1 MFRYIVSALMILIC
15 AVPLSAQ
22 FTTASLGGEVRDP
35 SGSTVPE
42 ARVTVRNLETGF
54 TQTVLSDAAG
64 AFLFSRLPVGNYELR
79 VEKAGFT
86 AYVQSGIHLTVDR
99 AATQNVT
106 LQVGAVTEAV
116 TVQGEAELIQ
126 TRTATAGA
134 LVDGKRIVEMP
145 LNGRRPERLVYMAP
159 GTIDL
164 GRNSC
169 QICGHGGVYP
179 GEETAGVN
187 GAGIYQVNFQLDGTS
202 HNDTYINVS
211 LPFPNP
217 DSVQEF
223 NLQSSNFTAEY
234 GNAGG
239 GIVNI
244 VTRSGTNEIHG
255 SLFHFLRNGKLNA
268 RQFFAPVQDA
278 LKRNQF
284 GGSVGGPIKKDKLF
298 YFGTYQGTR
307 LRNTPAGIISFVPT
321 AAERNGDFSSLLP
334 RPQLID
340 PVSRAPV
347 PGNIIPASR
356 INPVSQFFLKRVPL
370 PNGVGRQVTFPGT
383 PITQTENQFMIKS
396 DYNLG
401 KHQLSGRYY
410 YTDFKAPPFV
420 GPENILAAS
429 SAGNKVRVQNVS
441 INHTWS
447 LSPTLLV
454 NSTFGMNRQR
464 GGSLSSADFGF
475 NAAGVK
481 VLGPESLKS
490 LNAPPELALSVTGGF
505 GIGTNHLGD
514 FDRGDF
520 TVREVVTKIRGAH
533 ELRFGGEAVRVR
545 NHVINT
551 FQMAGN
557 FSFNGQLSGD
567 GLADFMFGRASQ
579 YRQGGGEFKF
589 LLGTRWGFFV
599 QDNWRVNDRLALNLG
614 VRWDP
619 YIPYYDREGRVLCF
633 QPGTTQRSKRYPNA
647 PLGFLYGGENHD
659 PGCPVGG
666 SDPNW
671 WNIAP
676 RVGLAYRLTS
686 DGKTSLRLGSGFYY
700 TPIQASNYNPF
711 ANVAPFAGTFTIT
724 DVAFEDPF
732 GSKGQPNPFPS
743 NFGPAVPG
751 PEFVFAS
758 LNDVRAYFA
767 KDYKIPQLIT
777 WTARVERQMGKEW
790 VVGLAY
796 LGNKGTFLQLG
807 ISENPAIFRP
817 GATVGN
823 TQDRRVYPNFGP
835 VVRND
840 GSGNSN
846 YHSLQWTLEKRF
858 AHGFT
863 IQTSY
868 TWSKNIDDV
877 SAANPFNRAVSRGLS
892 GFDVPHN
899 FKFSNLWEIPHLRVG
914 RAAGKLL
921 NGWQLNSILV
931 RQSGFPF
938 TVSSGQDN
946 SFSGVGS
953 DRADYI
959 GGNANLSDSRS
970 LNDKLL
976 QWFDTSRFVVNATG
990 TFGNSGRSILRGPGF
1005 LNTDLAVLKSTNLT
1019 ERIRLQFRAE
1029 FFNTLNHPNFRLP
1042 TSNISSSQK
1051 GRITAVVDENQRI
1064 LQFGLKLLF

>member
-1 MFRYIVSALMILIC
+1 MRCSVLSALMILIC
-15 AVPLSAQ
+15 AVPLPAQ
-22 FTTASLGGEVRDP
+22 FTTASLAGEVRDS
-35 SGSTVPE
+35 SGSTVLE
-42 ARVTVRNLETGF
+42 AKVTVRNVETGF
-54 TQTVLSDAAG
+54 TQTVSSDTTG
-64 AFLFSRLPVGNYELR
+64 AFLFSRLPIGNYELR
-79 VEKAGFT
+79 IEKAGFT
-86 AYVQSGIHLTVDR
+86 AYVQSGIHLTVDL

-169 QICGHGGVYP
+169 QICGQGGVYP

-223 NLQSSNFTAEY
+223 SLQSSNFTAEY

-255 SLFHFLRNGKLNA
+255 SLFHFLRNGNLNA

-307 LRNTPAGIISFVPT
+307 LRNTPAGIISFVPIP
-321 AAERNGDFSSLLP
+321 AERTGDFSNLLP
-334 RPQLID
+334 RTQLID
-340 PVSRAPV
+340 PVSKVPV
-347 PGNIIPASR
+347 PGNVIPAGR
-356 INPVSQFFLKRVPL
+356 INPVAQYFLKRVPL
-370 PNGVGRQVTFPGT
+370 PNGAGRQVTFPGT
-383 PITQTENQFMIKS
+383 PIIQTENQFMIKS
-396 DYNLG
+396 DYVRRN
-401 KHQLSGRYY
+401 HQLSGRYY
-410 YTDFKAPPFV
+410 LTDFKAPPFV

-441 INHTWS
+441 INHTWT
-447 LSPTLLV
+447 LNPTLLI
-454 NSTFGMNRQR
+454 NSTFGVNRQR

-475 NAAGVK
+475 HAAGVK
-481 VLGPESLKS
+481 VIGPEDVKS
-490 LNAPPELALSVTGGF
+490 LNAPPELAMSITGGF
-505 GIGTNHLGD
+505 GISTNHLGD

-520 TVREVVTKIRGAH
+520 TIREVVTKIRGAH
-533 ELRFGGEAVRVR
+533 ELRVGGEAVRVR

-557 FSFNGQLSGD
+557 FTFNGQLSGD
-567 GLADFMFGRASQ
+567 GLADFMLGRASQ

-599 QDNWRVNDRLALNLG
+599 QDNWRLNDRLTLNLG

-647 PLGFLYGGENHD
+647 PLGFLYGGSNPD

-666 SDPNW
+666 SDPEW
-671 WNIAP
+671 WNIGP
-676 RVGLAYRLTS
+676 RVGLAYRLTA

-732 GSKGQPNPFPS
+732 GSKGQANPFPS

-751 PEFVFAS
+751 PEFVFAP

-777 WTARVERQMGKEW
+777 WTARMERQIGKDW
-790 VVGLAY
+790 MVGLAY

-807 ISENPAIFRP
+807 ISENPAIYRP

-835 VVRND
+835 VTRND
-840 GSGNSN
+840 GSGNSS
-846 YHSLQWTLEKRF
+846 YHSLQWQLEKRF

-868 TWSKNIDDV
+868 TFSKNIDDL
-877 SAANPFNRAVSRGLS
+877 STANPFNRSISRGLT

-899 FKFSNLWEIPHLRVG
+899 FKFSNLWEIPHFK
-914 RAAGKLL
+914 AGKAAAKLI

-938 TVSSGQDN
+938 TVTSGVDN

-953 DRADYI
+953 DRADYL
-959 GGNANLSDSRS
+959 GGNANLSDSRP

-976 QWFDTSRFVVNATG
+976 QWFDTTRFVVNAPG
-990 TFGNSGRSILRGPGF
+990 TFGNSGRSILRGPGY
-1005 LNTDLAVLKSTNLT
+1005 LNMDLGVLKTTGVT

-1029 FFNTLNHPNFRLP
+1029 FFNALNHPNFRLP

-1064 LQFGLKLLF
+1064 IQFGLKLLF

>member
-1 MFRYIVSALMILIC
+1 MRRSVLSALMILIC
-15 AVPLSAQ
+15 AMPLAAQ
-22 FTTASLGGEVRDP
+22 FTTASLAGEIRDT

-42 ARVTVRNLETGF
+42 AKVTVRNVETGF
-54 TQTVLSDAAG
+54 TQTVSSDTAG
-64 AFLFSRLPVGNYELR
+64 AFLFSRLPIGNYELR

-86 AYVQSGIHLTVDR
+86 AYVQSGIHLTVDL

-223 NLQSSNFTAEY
+223 SLQSSNFTAEY

-255 SLFHFLRNGKLNA
+255 SLFHFLRNGNLNA

-321 AAERNGDFSSLLP
+321 PAERTGDFSNLLP
-334 RPQLID
+334 RTQLID
-340 PVSRAPV
+340 PVSKAPV
-347 PGNIIPASR
+347 PGNVIPVDR
-356 INPVSQFFLKRVPL
+356 INPVAQYFLKRIPL
-370 PNGVGRQVTFPGT
+370 PTGAGRQVTFPGT
-383 PITQTENQFMIKS
+383 PIIQTENQFMFKS
-396 DYNLG
+396 DYVRRN
-401 KHQLSGRYY
+401 HQLSGRYY
-410 YTDFKAPPFV
+410 FTDFKAPPFV

-441 INHTWS
+441 INHTWT
-447 LSPTLLV
+447 LNPTLLI
-454 NSTFGMNRQR
+454 NSTFGVNRQR

-475 NAAGVK
+475 HAAGVK
-481 VLGPESLKS
+481 VIGPEDVKS
-490 LNAPPELALSVTGGF
+490 LNAPPELAMSITGGF

-520 TVREVVTKIRGAH
+520 TVREVATKIRGAH

-545 NHVINT
+545 NHIINT

-557 FSFNGQLSGD
+557 FTFNGQLSGD
-567 GLADFMFGRASQ
+567 GLAEFMFGRASQ

-599 QDNWRVNDRLALNLG
+599 QDNWRVNDRLTLNLG

-647 PLGFLYGGENHD
+647 PLGFLYGGSNND

-666 SDPNW
+666 SDPEW

-676 RVGLAYRLTS
+676 RVGLAYRLTA

-732 GSKGQPNPFPS
+732 GSKGQANPFPS

-751 PEFVFAS
+751 PEFVFAP

-777 WTARVERQMGKEW
+777 WTARVERQLGKDW
-790 VVGLAY
+790 MVGLAY

-807 ISENPAIFRP
+807 ISENPAIYRP

-835 VVRND
+835 VTRND
-840 GSGNSN
+840 GSGNSS
-846 YHSLQWTLEKRF
+846 YHSLQWQLEKRF

-868 TWSKNIDDV
+868 TFSKNIDDL
-877 SAANPFNRAVSRGLS
+877 STANPFNRAISRGLT

-899 FKFSNLWEIPHLRVG
+899 FKFSNLWEIPHLNVG
-914 RAAGKLL
+914 KAADKLI

-938 TVSSGQDN
+938 TVSSGVDN

-953 DRADYI
+953 DRADYL
-959 GGNANLSDSRS
+959 GGNASLSDSRS

-976 QWFDTSRFVVNATG
+976 QWFDTSRFVANAPG
-990 TFGNSGRSILRGPGF
+990 TFGNSGRSILRGPGY
-1005 LNTDLAVLKSTNLT
+1005 LNVDLGVLKTTGVT
-1019 ERIRLQFRAE
+1019 ERLRLQFRAE
-1029 FFNTLNHPNFRLP
+1029 FFNALNHPNFRLP

-1064 LQFGLKLLF
+1064 IQFGLKLLF